1 MLTKICGLPIFLQD
15 YEKGSNH
22 SRSRVIATSSS
33 EFVSYKVFQFSAL
46 LHSLISACL
55 VKPIKK
61 SERKYITG
69 MHFFL
74 SPHAFNN
81 ASFSS
86 FDKICSHFC
95 GVLRNLNSW
104 CIFMLGLFERV
115 APLPLSAGWQV
126 ACGSTELSFSMSTG
140 IWSEWF
146 PGDFHRLLHC
156 AVAWSVVVVW
166 QMLLAVRNFSG
177 EFRVSGRIR
186 EGGGEFLAWLSL

>member
-61 SERKYITG
+61 KAKENTSPECI
-69 MHFFL
+69 FFL

-115 APLPLSAGWQV
+115 APLLLSAGKSRAVQ
-126 ACGSTELSFSMSTG
+126 LSY
-140 IWSEWF
+140 
-146 PGDFHRLLHC
+146 H
-156 AVAWSVVVVW
+156 SVC
-166 QMLLAVRNFSG
+166 R
-177 EFRVSGRIR
+177 RVSGVSDFPVTFTAYSIV
-186 EGGGEFLAWLSL
+186 LLHDLWLWFDRCC